1 MVDSIVLA
9 VDEIALAVNVI
20 AIIGLAA
27 IFFMA
32 RRASESCDEKLS
44 RGRKRRV

>member
-9 VDEIALAVNVI
+9 VDEIAIAVNVI

-32 RRASESCDEKLS
+32 RRASQSCDEN
-44 RGRKRRV
+44 